1 MNVSYRIFSPL
12 MNGTR
17 EGGAASLP
25 KTDKGDYSFQ
35 REYSPSTPAPMIL
48 PYVTWDHKSFP
59 TSRKTAA
66 TGDKPKSSSVLEGGR
81 VRRGDSVR
89 LE

>member
-25 KTDKGDYSFQ
+25 KTDKGGLFVPAGVQSF
-35 REYSPSTPAPMIL
+35 YPGAN
-48 PYVTWDHKSFP
+48 
-59 TSRKTAA
+59 
-66 TGDKPKSSSVLEGGR
+66 
-81 VRRGDSVR
+81 DSVVCHVGLQELPDMQKNGR
-89 LE
+89 DWR